1 VNLGFFGR
9 LVGKSLMPGRSQVA
23 EIGIAPDLC
32 CAGAGFDG
40 ARLADSSRPNPR
52 PICLAETPEA
62 EIANSITHG
71 LGFVLSVAA
80 AAVLIPAAWRADL
93 WQFIAC
99 AIYATTMIAVYAAST
114 ASHLVQ
120 RPRIKQLFRVLDQGF
135 IYLFIAGSFTPIA
148 AAFLRGGQ
156 WTILLTAIWTI
167 AAAGFASKIF
177 FSHRIDS
184 ASVVI
189 PLVLGWLPV
198 TGGRA
203 LLELVP
209 APVLWWMLAGGLCY
223 SAGTLFL
230 MQDHRHRHLHAMWH
244 LWVIA
249 GTACQFW
256 AILHYTLP
264 AV

>member
-1 VNLGFFGR
+1 
-9 LVGKSLMPGRSQVA
+9 MPGRAQVA
-23 EIGIAPDLC
+23 EIAIAADLC
-32 CAGAGFDG
+32 RAGADFDG
-40 ARLADSSRPNPR
+40 ASPGDSSRPSKR

-71 LGFVLSVAA
+71 LGFVLSLAA
-80 AAVLIPAAWRADL
+80 DAVLIPAAWHEDF
-93 WQFIAC
+93 WQFLAC
-99 AIYATTMIAVYAAST
+99 AIYATTMMAVYAAST
-114 ASHLVQ
+114 ASHIVR
-120 RPRIKQLFRVLDQGF
+120 RPRIKQLFRMLDQGF

-184 ASVVI
+184 ASVII
-189 PLVLGWLPV
+189 PLVLGWLPL

-209 APVLWWMLAGGLCY
+209 APVLLWMLAGGLCY

-230 MQDHRHRHLHAMWH
+230 MHDHRHRHLHAVWH

-264 AV
+264 AA